1 MTSTDALR
9 EREEELLRRWDELKD
24 TDHPERSAVRDE
36 LITMHLP
43 LVRYVARRYTGRG
56 ESPDDIMQ
64 VGTIG
69 LMKAI
74 DRFDGARGVAFSSFA
89 TPTIVGEIKRHFR
102 DHTWSIHVPRPL
114 KERGTKVS
122 NTAESLAITLGRA
135 PTVQEIAVGAGLE
148 VGAVLEAMEASHAYA
163 PLPLETPSGSYVVE
177 PISDESTLFGA
188 VEDRETLLPLIRA
201 LSEQQ
206 QQVLQMRFSDEM
218 SQTEIGEVLGISQ
231 MQVSRILGQCM
242 SSLRI
247 GLQDAGDLRG
257 ERDDDAHDRH
267 DEQCHPNSPF
277 H

>member
-1 MTSTDALR
+1 MTSSDALR
-9 EREEELLRRWDELKD
+9 EREAELLQRWDEIKD
-24 TDHPERSAVRDE
+24 TDNPERSAVRDE
-36 LITMHLP
+36 LVTMHLP
-43 LVRYVARRYTGRG
+43 LVRYVARRYIGRG

-122 NTAESLAITLGRA
+122 NAAESLAITLGRA
-135 PTVQEIAVGAGLE
+135 PTVQEIADGAGLE

-163 PLPLETPSGSYVVE
+163 ALPLETPSGSYVVE
-177 PISDESTLFGA
+177 PIGDDGTLFGA
-188 VEDRETLLPLIRA
+188 VEDREVLLPLIRA

-206 QQVLQMRFSDEM
+206 QQVLQMRFANEM
-218 SQTEIGEVLGISQ
+218 SQTQISEALGISQ
-231 MQVSRILGQCM
+231 MQVSRLLGQCM
-242 SSLRI
+242 RSLRI
-247 GLQDAGDLRG
+247 GLQEAGDLRG

-267 DEQCHPNSPF
+267 DEQCHPDSPF
-277 H
+277 N

>member
-9 EREEELLRRWDELKD
+9 EREGELLLRWDELKD
-24 TDHPERSAVRDE
+24 TDSPERSAVRDE

-43 LVRYVARRYTGRG
+43 LVRYVARRYAGRG
-56 ESPDDIMQ
+56 ESLDDIMQ

-74 DRFDGARGVAFSSFA
+74 DRFDATQGAAFSSFA

-122 NTAESLAITLGRA
+122 NTAESLAIKLGRA
-135 PTVQEIAVGAGLE
+135 PTVQEIAEDSGIE

-163 PLPLETPSGSYVVE
+163 PLPLETPSGSYIVE
-177 PISDESTLFGA
+177 PMSDDGTLFEA
-188 VEDRETLLPLIRA
+188 VENRATLLPLIRA
-201 LSEQQ
+201 LSERQQ
-206 QQVLQMRFSDEM
+206 HILQMRFEEGM
-218 SQTEIGEVLGISQ
+218 SQTQISEVLGISQ
-231 MQVSRILGQCM
+231 MHVSRLLEQ
-242 SSLRI
+242 SVRSLRI
-247 GLQDAGDLRG
+247 GLQEAGDFRG
-257 ERDDDAHDRH
+257 KRDDDAHDRH
-267 DEQCHPNSPF
+267 DEQGHPNSPF